1 MNDIQKKECLDLA
14 RKVRLHCLNMVY
26 RGKSGHIGSMLST
39 ADVYSVLYTRVLN
52 VFPEQPE
59 KESRDRFI
67 LSKGH
72 GGAALL
78 ATLAERGFFPMEWLN
93 GYYQDNGK
101 LSGHISHHIPG
112 VEFSTGSLG
121 HGLPVACGMAMA
133 AKQAKKTHRVFCMVS
148 DGDLN
153 EGSSWEAIMLASQ
166 HRWDNLIM
174 LVDYNRL
181 QALGASEDIIDLE
194 PLAPKLE
201 MFGWKV
207 AAVDGH
213 DCEAIEDVLLKLP
226 LESGRP
232 SAVIFKTVKGKGVS
246 FMENDYKWHY
256 GGLTAELLEQAIKE
270 VEGAE

>member
-112 VEFSTGSLG
+112 VEFSTGLPG
-121 HGLPVACGMAMA
+121 AWAAGRLRHGDGCKTG
-133 AKQAKKTHRVFCMVS
+133 KK
-148 DGDLN
+148 D
-153 EGSSWEAIMLASQ
+153 SQ
-166 HRWDNLIM
+166 SILHGQR
-174 LVDYNRL
+174 RR
-181 QALGASEDIIDLE
+181 SE
-194 PLAPKLE
+194 
-201 MFGWKV
+201 
-207 AAVDGH
+207 
-213 DCEAIEDVLLKLP
+213 
-226 LESGRP
+226 
-232 SAVIFKTVKGKGVS
+232 
-246 FMENDYKWHY
+246 
-256 GGLTAELLEQAIKE
+256 
-270 VEGAE
+270 

>member
-93 GYYQDNGK
+93 G
-101 LSGHISHHIPG
+101 
-112 VEFSTGSLG
+112 
-121 HGLPVACGMAMA
+121 
-133 AKQAKKTHRVFCMVS
+133 
-148 DGDLN
+148 
-153 EGSSWEAIMLASQ
+153 
-166 HRWDNLIM
+166 
-174 LVDYNRL
+174 
-181 QALGASEDIIDLE
+181 II
-194 PLAPKLE
+194 
-201 MFGWKV
+201 
-207 AAVDGH
+207 
-213 DCEAIEDVLLKLP
+213 
-226 LESGRP
+226 R
-232 SAVIFKTVKGKGVS
+232 T
-246 FMENDYKWHY
+246 
-256 GGLTAELLEQAIKE
+256 TAN
-270 VEGAE
+270 

>member
-26 RGKSGHIGSMLST
+26 RGRSGHIGSMLST

-52 VFPEQPE
+52 VSPEQPE

-153 EGSSWEAIMLASQ
+153 EGSSWEAIMLAGQ